1 MRGSSARQKKTSGHQ
16 SCRPYGSSTGAS
28 RQKMAL
34 AISDVI
40 STERPEVI
48 EITLADTGG
57 KVRLRRDQCEFFP
70 GKVYV
75 PLWLGRRVTKTEK
88 QVGRDTDAEIDDV

>member
-1 MRGSSARQKKTSGHQ
+1 M
-16 SCRPYGSSTGAS
+16 
-28 RQKMAL
+28 
-34 AISDVI
+34 
-40 STERPEVI
+40 I

-75 PLWLGRRVTKTEK
+75 PLWLGERVTKTEK
-88 QVGRDTDAEIDDV
+88 QAGRDTDAEIDDI